1 MQRAWSQCFVR
12 EVLIIKPNLGNV
24 TEGHGVSHTNKEI
37 QSMQYEIL
45 EVFCI
50 QNSDITP
57 DS

>member
-1 MQRAWSQCFVR
+1 LR

-24 TEGHGVSHTNKEI
+24 TIGHGVSHKNKEI
-37 QSMQYEIL
+37 QSMQYEVL

-50 QNSDITP
+50 QNSDITQ